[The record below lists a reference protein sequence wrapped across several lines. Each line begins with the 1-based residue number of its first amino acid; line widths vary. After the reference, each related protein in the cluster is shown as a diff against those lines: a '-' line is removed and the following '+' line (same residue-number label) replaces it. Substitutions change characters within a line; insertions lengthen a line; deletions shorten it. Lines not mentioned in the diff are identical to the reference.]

1 MATFVITG
9 DKLRLHL
16 SAWERAAAFRGDI
29 TVPMRAV
36 TGVHVEDNPFGSLRG
51 LRAPG
56 TGIPGVIA
64 YGTRRY
70 RGGRDF
76 AAVLARRP
84 GVRVDLDPTLS
95 PFSRITVSAPDPE
108 HVVRQI
114 SSQIRSDGDRPD
126 I

>member
-9 DKLRLHL
+9 DMLRLHL
-16 SAWERAAAFRGDI
+16 SAWERAAAFHGDI
-29 TVPMRAV
+29 TVPLDAV
-36 TGVHVEDNPFGSLRG
+36 KEVQVEEDPWGSLRG
-51 LRAPG
+51 IRAPG

-84 GVRVDLDPTLS
+84 AVRVDLDPGLS
-95 PFSRITVSAPDPE
+95 PFARITVSAPDPE

-114 SSQIRSDGDRPD
+114 SSKSRPGADRTD
-126 I
+126 L

>member
-29 TVPMRAV
+29 TVPLRAV
-36 TGVHVEDNPFGSLRG
+36 TGVQVEEDPWGALRG
-51 LRAPG
+51 MRAPG

-76 AAVLARRP
+76 AAILARRP
-84 GVRVDLDPTLS
+84 AVRVDLDPALS
-95 PFSRITVSAPDPE
+95 PFARITVSAPDPE

-114 SSQIRSDGDRPD
+114 SSRCRSDGDRYD

>member
-9 DKLRLHL
+9 DMLRLHL
-16 SAWERAAAFRGDI
+16 SAWERAAAFHGDI
-29 TVPMRAV
+29 TVPLRAV
-36 TGVHVEDNPFGSLRG
+36 TGVEVDDNPFGSLRG
-51 LRAPG
+51 MRAPG

-76 AAVLARRP
+76 AAILARRP
-84 GVRVDLDPTLS
+84 AVRVDLDPALS

-114 SSQIRSDGDRPD
+114 SSQSRPD
-126 I
+126 ANR